1 MLKSLLI
8 KNFALIEHASISLTK
23 GLNIITGESGAGKSI
38 LVNAIS
44 QLCGERSNFDFIK
57 SGAKKAVIEAEIDLH
72 DHQEL
77 IPFLQQNDIEIDN
90 NLLIIRKEISQ
101 SGTSRIFVNDTPV
114 QLTILEEISA
124 HLIDLHGQHQHQVL
138 LHPENHLPYLDS
150 FANLQSSVRDFTNL
164 VKEYQKKL
172 KKRAELQN
180 EQANALQMTDLYTF
194 QLDELSKA
202 NLREGELDELKDEL
216 KILTNYEKLN
226 LAAQNTTDRLSLGEI
241 NAAQLITEAEDYLQR
256 LAEIDPQ
263 FNEFSQNLTSARQ
276 VIEEIGQFCERY
288 LGNLEFD
295 ADRAEFLRQRIAQL
309 EFLLKKYQ
317 KEDLNGLIDLNS
329 ELQSKLSDIENFDKH
344 LQSVDNEIIQ
354 IEKIIL
360 NSGQELSIK
369 RREAAREFEQKLSH
383 FLEEIG
389 MSNSR
394 FEFVHSMTPD
404 KDSPFAIN
412 GQKCRL
418 SKTGF
423 DEVLIQFSPNPGETL
438 KAINKIASGG
448 EISRIMLALK
458 SVLAEKDQVPVLVFD
473 EIDSGI
479 SGKVAQIVGKKI
491 SDLSRYHQ
499 IICITH
505 LPQIAAF
512 ADHHLKVDKKTAGN
526 ITEVQIKALKFDD
539 QVSELAHLLG
549 GVSVSQQA
557 LDNAA
562 QLLSEAAK
570 IK

>member
-295 ADRAEFLRQRIAQL
+295 ADRAEFLR
-309 EFLLKKYQ
+309 
-317 KEDLNGLIDLNS
+317 
-329 ELQSKLSDIENFDKH
+329 
-344 LQSVDNEIIQ
+344 
-354 IEKIIL
+354 
-360 NSGQELSIK
+360 
-369 RREAAREFEQKLSH
+369 
-383 FLEEIG
+383 
-389 MSNSR
+389 
-394 FEFVHSMTPD
+394 
-404 KDSPFAIN
+404 
-412 GQKCRL
+412 
-418 SKTGF
+418 
-423 DEVLIQFSPNPGETL
+423 
-438 KAINKIASGG
+438 
-448 EISRIMLALK
+448 
-458 SVLAEKDQVPVLVFD
+458 
-473 EIDSGI
+473 
-479 SGKVAQIVGKKI
+479 
-491 SDLSRYHQ
+491 
-499 IICITH
+499 
-505 LPQIAAF
+505 
-512 ADHHLKVDKKTAGN
+512 
-526 ITEVQIKALKFDD
+526 
-539 QVSELAHLLG
+539 
-549 GVSVSQQA
+549 
-557 LDNAA
+557 
-562 QLLSEAAK
+562 
-570 IK
+570 